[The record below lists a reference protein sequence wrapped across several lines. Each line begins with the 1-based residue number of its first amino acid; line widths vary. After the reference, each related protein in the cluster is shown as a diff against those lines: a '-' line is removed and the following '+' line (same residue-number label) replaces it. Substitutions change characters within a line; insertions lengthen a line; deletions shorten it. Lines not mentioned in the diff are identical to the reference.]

1 MKYKIITIYNRE
13 TGKERTD
20 GRYPLRK
27 GCIMTFTAPLRVGS
41 PMVWDYIFNAKGEPK
56 EGRLSTSDLLQVIE
70 NDNILTATTRNSVYV
85 FEKL

>member
-27 GCIMTFTAPLRVGS
+27 GCTLTFVTQPQIGD
-41 PMVWDYIFNAKGEPK
+41 PMVWIYVSDAKGMPK
-56 EGRLSTSDLLQVIE
+56 DGVLSTSAVAQ
-70 NDNILTATTRNSVYV
+70 ILDTDKGLTVTTRNSVYV

>member
-1 MKYKIITIYNRE
+1 MKCKIITIYDRA

-27 GCIMTFTAPLRVGS
+27 GCTLNFVLRPQIGD
-41 PMVWDYIFNAKGEPK
+41 PMVWDYISDAKGMPK
-56 EGRLSTSDLLQVIE
+56 EGRLSTSAVAQ
-70 NDNILTATTRNSVYV
+70 ILDTDKGLTVTTRNSIYV